1 MADQKK
7 LAAATQE
14 YGIASQR
21 LAETRDKYEREC
33 RRRLFSIRRARALRE
48 QAKVE
53 VQAWY
58 RARLKYL
65 NAGGN

>member
-1 MADQKK
+1 MTDMRK
-7 LAAATQE
+7 LAKATEE
-14 YGIASQR
+14 YGLASR
-21 LAETRDKYEREC
+21 KLVETRDKYEREC

-48 QAKVE
+48 QAKLD